1 MILPGLGRGSLPRLS
16 RAMWRCAALIPLLG
30 ASLTFPTAGCGGH
43 SAAAPSIPTFP
54 TPTPA
59 PTPPPTPKVVI
70 LSVDGLRGDAPTQ
83 VPTPNIYG
91 LARRGAYT
99 WKAQTV
105 FPSLTLPAHTSMLTG
120 FLPTDHHV
128 LWDTYDA
135 TKPNCGVPTIFEIAH
150 EAGLR
155 TVLVAGKDKFRH
167 LEISGTIDEFVLV
180 KLGDA
185 EIANQA
191 IVQSQAGFDL
201 MFVHLPDV
209 DIVGHAKGWMS
220 PDYMHQLE
228 VADGA
233 IGRLLSA
240 LPPETTIIFTA
251 DHGGKATIHGSEI
264 PEDMT
269 IPWVVAGP
277 RIPGRGRQLTKP
289 VRTVDT
295 AATALYVLGLSP
307 AKSAAGMV
315 VSEAFSAE

>member
-1 MILPGLGRGSLPRLS
+1 
-16 RAMWRCAALIPLLG
+16 
-30 ASLTFPTAGCGGH
+30 
-43 SAAAPSIPTFP
+43 
-54 TPTPA
+54 
-59 PTPPPTPKVVI
+59 
-70 LSVDGLRGDAPTQ
+70 VDGLRGDAPTQ
-83 VPTPNIYG
+83 TPTPNIYG
-91 LARRGAYT
+91 LTRRGAYT

-105 FPSLTLPAHTSMLTG
+105 YPSMTLPAHTSMLTG

-128 LWDTYDA
+128 LWDTFDA
-135 TKPNCGVPTIFEIAH
+135 TKPNCTVPTVFEIAH

-167 LEISGTIDEFVLV
+167 LEISGTIDSFLLI
-180 KLGDA
+180 KLGDV

-191 IVQSQAGFDL
+191 IVQAQAGFDL
-201 MFVHLPDV
+201 MFVHFPDV

-220 PDYMHQLE
+220 APYLEQLA

-240 LPPETTIIFTA
+240 LPPETTVIVTS
-251 DHGGKATIHGSEI
+251 DHGGKATIHGSTI

-269 IPWVVAGP
+269 IPWIVAGP
-277 RIPGRGRQLTKP
+277 RIPGRGRELRTS

-295 AATALYVLGLSP
+295 AATALFVLGLPSP
-307 AKSAAGMV
+307 RTASGVV